1 MVGTI
6 KKVTNAAK
14 EILFWGWV
22 TGAFAFT
29 VLAAIKGMNA

>member
-1 MVGTI
+1 MVDSM
-6 KKVTNAAK
+6 KKILNAAK
-14 EILFWGWV
+14 EILFWSWV